1 MVYYLKCEHCEC
13 SYCGKTVNSI
23 HERFHL
29 SPSGHLDGRNKKS
42 VFLDHMMSNPDHKF
56 DSTKVK
62 ILDTDSN
69 NLKLLIKESI
79 YIKYD
84 SNLGS
89 DLNIS
94 ESSIDLKL
102 F

>member
-1 MVYYLKCEHCEC
+1 
-13 SYCGKTVNSI
+13 
-23 HERFHL
+23 
-29 SPSGHLDGRNKKS
+29 
-42 VFLDHMMSNPDHKF
+42 MSNPDHKF